1 MIWQVFIEQSENF
14 VDPQLPRLEPSS
26 LVGWSGRP
34 ELMGAPHQHDDLEIN
49 LVAEG
54 GTMLYLFGGEPLEV
68 GPGSVAA
75 FWAAVPHQL
84 AANSATRVHWVY
96 VPFAT
101 FLGWGLPDSLVS
113 RLLSGTPLVSAP
125 SAALATDP
133 GNFVQWAADFASD
146 QPERHQIAMLE
157 VEARIRRL
165 ALTQLGEPAHR
176 YTGDDPAL
184 RRVLG
189 MVRHI
194 AEHFR
199 EPLTVADI
207 ADAVQLHPNYAM
219 AQFRKV
225 VCTTVVDYLTQFR
238 LAEARRLLVTTDL
251 PVNDVAAAAGF
262 GSVSR
267 FYTAFTP
274 VCGMPPATFRREYRG
289 QARPD
294 LDRGREPDGR

>member
-1 MIWQVFIEQSENF
+1 
-14 VDPQLPRLEPSS
+14 
-26 LVGWSGRP
+26 
-34 ELMGAPHQHDDLEIN
+34 MGAPHQHDDLEIN

-54 GTMLYLFGGEPLEV
+54 GTMLYLFGGVPLEV

-101 FLGWGLPDSLVS
+101 FLGWGLPGSLVG

-133 GNFVQWAADFASD
+133 ANFAQWAADFASD

-194 AEHFR
+194 AAHFR

-225 VCTTVVDYLTQFR
+225 VSTTLVDYLTQFR

-251 PVNDVAAAAGF
+251 PINDVAAAAGF

-274 VCGMPPATFRREYRG
+274 VCGMPPATFRREHRG

-294 LDRGREPDGR
+294 LA